1 MMNVRFSAQAV
12 RCRVTRTELDL
23 LLLGRAVTLQVALPG
38 DHKFRVNIRPG
49 VLGAGSAGT
58 RNGWQLDSDPTG
70 LWLTVPR
77 AQLESLAQ
85 SLPSK
90 EGISQTFDTSEGGVR
105 VTFEVDLRKGDE

>member
-1 MMNVRFSAQAV
+1 MNVRFSAQAV

-38 DHKFRVNIRPG
+38 EHKFRVNIRPG
-49 VLGAGSAGT
+49 VLAAGSPGT
-58 RNGWQLDSDPTG
+58 RAGWQLDSDPTG

-85 SLPSK
+85 SLPNK
-90 EGISQTFDTSEGGVR
+90 AGISQTFDTSDGDVR
-105 VTFEVDLRKGDE
+105 VTFEVDLHERGE